1 MKPILLCFGT
11 RPEAIK
17 MCPLVLA
24 FRRREIPVKV
34 CLTGQHRELV
44 TEVMMTFGVRADYD
58 LAVMR
63 EGQGLAALT
72 ARILT
77 GVDEV
82 LAEIQPSL
90 LLVHGDTTSAMA
102 AALAAF
108 YRHIPVGHVEAG
120 LRTHDLSAPFPEEF
134 NRLTVG
140 ALSTLDFAP
149 TEGARANLLREGKA
163 AERVFVTGNTVADAV
178 AFTVREDFEHPL
190 LSRMKERPFVLLT
203 CHRRENLPRLAEIF
217 LALRAVAERFPDIAF
232 LFPLHPNPAV
242 REPAERL
249 FGGVDNVLLTEPLP
263 VAVLHNLLARC
274 EMVVTDSGG
283 LQEEA
288 LTLGKPVAV
297 LRDTTERPEGLQTG
311 GAVLLGTEP
320 RAIVSRLTAL
330 LREPDEIKARAAL
343 PAPYGG
349 AGACDKI
356 VSRCIFFLTPLKA
369 SCYNEKNVKEMLP

>member
-17 MCPLVLA
+17 MCPLILA
-24 FRRREIPVKV
+24 LREQRIPTKV
-34 CLTGQHRELV
+34 CLTGQHREL
-44 TEVMMTFGVRADYD
+44 TDEVMATFGVKADFD

-77 GVDEV
+77 GVDTV
-82 LAEIQPSL
+82 LAEVQPSL

-108 YRHIPVGHVEAG
+108 YRRIPVGHVEAG

-140 ALSTLDFAP
+140 AISTLDFAP
-149 TEGARANLLREGKA
+149 TEGARDNLLREGKA

-178 AFTVREDFEHPL
+178 AFTVRENFEHPL
-190 LSRMKERPFVLLT
+190 MSRMAGRPFVLVT
-203 CHRRENLPRLAEIF
+203 CHRRENLPRLEGIF
-217 LALRAVAERFPDIAF
+217 SALRTVAKRFPDTVF

-242 REPAERL
+242 REPAATLLE
-249 FGGVDNVLLTEPLP
+249 GVENILLTEPLP

-288 LTLGKPVAV
+288 LTLGKPVTV
-297 LRDTTERPEGLQTG
+297 LRDTTERPEGLKTG
-311 GAVLLGTEP
+311 GAVLLGTKPEG
-320 RAIVSRLTAL
+320 IVSRLSAL
-330 LREPDEIKARAAL
+330 LKDPTAIKARAAL
-343 PAPYGG
+343 PSPYGK
-349 AGACDKI
+349 AGAC
-356 VSRCIFFLTPLKA
+356 
-369 SCYNEKNVKEMLP
+369 EKVVEVCVDFWEG

>member
-17 MCPLVLA
+17 MCPLILA
-24 FRRREIPVKV
+24 FQRRGLPVRV
-34 CLTGQHRELV
+34 CLTGQHGRMAD
-44 TEVMMTFGVRADYD
+44 EVMQTFGIRADYD
-58 LAVMR
+58 LAVLR
-63 EGQGLAALT
+63 EGQSLASLT

-82 LAEIQPSL
+82 LAEAEPSL
-90 LLVHGDTTSAMA
+90 LLVHGDTASAMA

-108 YRHIPVGHVEAG
+108 YRHIPIGHVEAG

-149 TEGARANLLREGKA
+149 TAGARANLLREGKA

-190 LSRMKERPFVLLT
+190 LSRMKKHPFVLVT

-217 LALRAVAERFPDIAF
+217 SALRTVAERFSDTVF

-249 FGGVDNVLLTEPLP
+249 LGGADNLLLTEPLP
-263 VAVLHNLLARC
+263 VAVLHNLLARS

-297 LRDTTERPEGLQTG
+297 LRDTTERPEGLQSG

-330 LREPDEIKARAAL
+330 LREPTEIKVCAAL
-343 PAPYGG
+343 PSPYGG
-349 AGACDKI
+349 EGASDKI
-356 VSRCIFFLTPLKA
+356 VRECVDFLGR
-369 SCYNEKNVKEMLP
+369 